1 MRRDQLLREALQ
13 NDHGLGAGGGE
24 LRAGGSDVGGGKTDD
39 ALLAVVDAGGDELG
53 AGGENEAG
61 EQQVGA
67 GDGGEPE
74 GGGENGG
81 GRLREDLDEGVR
93 LLHRDAV
100 ERHLPQAVDGADHDA
115 AEGVGG
121 GLVPVRVEPEAHALG
136 LGGEGSDGADGL
148 GDRRH
153 RVSDD
158 ASGVGGVG
166 VVGGVGRRRDMSLDQ
181 NGLPRGE
188 VEQLAVSGERVLLP
202 PAGELELVGGDDAGA
217 VGGVAR
223 AEAERG
229 PRGERGLE
237 REVGEAHAELV
248 MDDVGVGTVD
258 AVDDDGVPA
267 ESEEGA
273 HEEDGDLAG
282 ERDGRVGVVEDEEL
296 ASHGRGA
303 LAEQVG
309 EVRAPLGEPAGNRRV
324 GRDGNRKRAHL
335 YFSPINCRRAY
346 TMSELVLYVV
356 RDDSVRS
363 SLAALAAAED
373 AAPALGRGG
382 TRLTVVAVRPREMA
396 QAAVLAELETFGI
409 TTLPALVRA
418 GDEPELLAERS
429 DAVAAALAAEV
440 RRLQASQTDRR
451 RQTARQSRAGLGDP
465 QEYREFVRKNIGS
478 KDDGDGNET
487 GEGDFKTQ
495 QASAMRQ
502 YMERRKAL
510 GMETPKK
517 RAARAAVRESPDP
530 DPKPKKRRRESRS
543 ARAPRQTATPRDQ
556 SMNSALAK
564 AEKSG
569 NVPAD
574 DAMMMG
580 VWLANQET
588 T

>member
-13 NDHGLGAGGGE
+13 NGHGLGAGGRE
-24 LRAGGSDVGGGKTDD
+24 LRPRGADIGGGETDD
-39 ALLAVVDAGGDELG
+39 GLLAVINAGGDELG

-81 GRLREDLDEGVR
+81 GRLREDLDKGVR

-136 LGGEGSDGADGL
+136 LGGEGGDGANGL

-153 RVSDD
+153 RVSDN
-158 ASGVGGVG
+158 APGVGGVG
-166 VVGGVGRRRDMSLDQ
+166 VVGGISRRRDMPLDQ
-181 NGLPRGE
+181 DGLPRGE
-188 VEQLAVSGERVLLP
+188 VQQLAVGGERVLLP
-202 PAGELELVGGDDAGA
+202 PAGELELVGGDGPRA

-248 MDDVGVGTVD
+248 VDDVGVG
-258 AVDDDGVPA
+258 AVNAVNSDDVPA

-282 ERDGRVGVVEDEEL
+282 KRDGRVGVMGDEEL
-296 ASHGRGA
+296 AAHGRGV

-309 EVRAPLGEPAGNRRV
+309 EVRAPRRQRAGDRGVRN
-324 GRDGNRKRAHL
+324 DGDRKGAHL
-335 YFSPINCRRAY
+335 YFSAINCRRAY

-363 SLAALAAAED
+363 SLDALAAAED
-373 AAPALGRGG
+373 AVPALSQGG
-382 TRLTVVAVRPREMA
+382 ARLTVIAVRPREMG

-418 GDEPELLAERS
+418 GDEPELMAERS

-440 RRLQASQTDRR
+440 RRLQAGQADRR

-495 QASAMRQ
+495 QAAAMRR

-517 RAARAAVRESPDP
+517 RAARAAVRESPE
-530 DPKPKKRRRESRS
+530 PKPKKRRQESRS
-543 ARAPRQTATPRDQ
+543 ARAPRQTAVPRDQ
-556 SMNSALAK
+556 SMNNALEK